1 LTHSILYD
9 IICDVGKEGDFMA
22 SKNSLS
28 LIKRNVDINVGERVV
43 LKANKGRK
51 RVSIREGIIEKTYPS
66 IFVVRIDSSDS
77 EDAGR
82 TVSYSY
88 CDILT
93 NSIEV
98 YRHKDNV
105 KIGCL

>member
-1 LTHSILYD
+1 MLGRKVI
-9 IICDVGKEGDFMA
+9 FMA

-28 LIKRNVDINVGERVV
+28 LIKRNVDNHVGERVV

-51 RVSIREGIIEKTYPS
+51 RISIREGVIEKTYPS
-66 IFVVRIDSSDS
+66 IFVVRIDSDVT

-82 TVSYSY
+82 AVSYSY

-98 YRHKDNV
+98 YLHKDNM
-105 KIGCL
+105 KIGCM

>member
-1 LTHSILYD
+1 
-9 IICDVGKEGDFMA
+9 MA

-28 LIKRNVDINVGERVV
+28 LIKRNVDNHVGERVV

-51 RVSIREGIIEKTYPS
+51 RISIREGVIEKTYPS
-66 IFVVRIDSSDS
+66 IFVVRIDSDVS

-82 TVSYSY
+82 AVSYSY
-88 CDILT
+88 SDILT

-98 YRHKDNV
+98 YLHKDNV
-105 KIGCL
+105 KIGCM